1 MSLLKTIR
9 DETLKLDCDVA
20 GLLRMCKVLA
30 VTLESPELELW
41 AGYELNGYPEE
52 VPPPTYR
59 ILKVPSKGHF
69 SGPFGSGMRNADIPI
84 HVLPTEFHE
93 VFRTTALKQS
103 VGALQELLRR
113 SDGNLQVPWPMEA
126 LALYGDAMY
135 EGLHC
140 VQAWKVLTAGS
151 VHGVLDAVKTKV
163 LDFTLELQKA
173 HPELMKDTDTQSDKP
188 TQEEVKNVFHTTIYG
203 SVGAIANARSNFSQN
218 VSIGT
223 GDLRALKKLLK
234 DAGVPDDAVAELETA
249 MAEDQEESKGRGK
262 LGARVK
268 AWLGTL
274 LVKAGSGTWH
284 VALETASSLIPAAIA
299 GYLGISLG

>member
-9 DETLKLDCDVA
+9 DETLKRDCDVA

-69 SGPFGSGMRNADIPI
+69 SGPFGSGIRNADIPI

-126 LALYGDAMY
+126 LALYGDKMY
-135 EGLHC
+135 EGVHC

-203 SVGAIANARSNFSQN
+203 SVGAIANASSNFSQN
-218 VSIGT
+218 VSIEA
-223 GDLRALKKLLK
+223 GDIGALKKLLK
-234 DAGVPDDAVAELETA
+234 GEGVPDLAVAELEEA
-249 MAEDQEESKGRGK
+249 MEQDRDNSKKTGK
-262 LGARVK
+262 LGPCVK

-274 LVKAGSGTWH
+274 LLKVGNGTWH

>member
-103 VGALQELLRR
+103 VGALQ
-113 SDGNLQVPWPMEA
+113 
-126 LALYGDAMY
+126 
-135 EGLHC
+135 
-140 VQAWKVLTAGS
+140 
-151 VHGVLDAVKTKV
+151 
-163 LDFTLELQKA
+163 
-173 HPELMKDTDTQSDKP
+173 
-188 TQEEVKNVFHTTIYG
+188 
-203 SVGAIANARSNFSQN
+203 
-218 VSIGT
+218 
-223 GDLRALKKLLK
+223 
-234 DAGVPDDAVAELETA
+234 
-249 MAEDQEESKGRGK
+249 
-262 LGARVK
+262 
-268 AWLGTL
+268 
-274 LVKAGSGTWH
+274 
-284 VALETASSLIPAAIA
+284 
-299 GYLGISLG
+299 